1 MLVSDGVLVLLNF
14 KFVGSCLYGS
24 VAISIGAAL

>member
-14 KFVGSCLYGS
+14 KFVGSCLYGG
-24 VAISIGAAL
+24 VAISTGAAL